1 MSADHV
7 GPGPDYAA
15 RRGALRSLL
24 VENEVDALL
33 VTDLVNI
40 RYLTGFTGSNA
51 ALLVTS
57 WDMRNSEERT
67 VIGTDGRYLSQ
78 VAEQVPDL
86 RAEIARATARRIVE
100 LAGEWQLGRVG
111 YESHIVT
118 VDQHRG
124 FIEQKSGLEFV
135 ATPGLVEQ
143 LRMVKDA
150 YEIEQLRAACATGD
164 AGLATLL
171 ERGGLRPGRTERQV
185 ARDLEWAMFEHGAD
199 AVAFET
205 IVATGANSAIPHHRP
220 TGAVLATG
228 DFVKIDFGAVTG
240 GYHSDMTRTFVLGAA
255 SDWHREV
262 YALVEAAQ
270 RAGCAALEPGALVS
284 DVDAAARA
292 VIETAG
298 HGKLFV
304 HGLGHGVGLQIH
316 EAPGI
321 AKTGTGTLLSGV
333 AVTVEPG
340 VYFPGRGGV
349 RIEDTLVVREGG
361 PDLLTN
367 TSKDL
372 TVVD

>member
-1 MSADHV
+1 MCADHA

-51 ALLVTS
+51 VLLVHC
-57 WDMRNSEERT
+57 WDMRNAEERT
-67 VIGTDGRYLSQ
+67 VICTDGRYRTQ

-86 RAEIARATARRIVE
+86 RAEIARASARRIVE

-111 YESHIVT
+111 FESHVVT

-124 FIEQKSGLEFV
+124 FEDQSTGLELV
-135 ATPGLVEQ
+135 PTPGLIEQ

-150 YEIEQLRAACATGD
+150 YEVEQLRAACAAGD
-164 AGLATLL
+164 AGLAALL

-185 ARDLEWAMFEHGAD
+185 ARDLEWAMFEVGAE
-199 AVAFET
+199 ALAFET
-205 IVATGANSAIPHHRP
+205 IVAAGANSAVPHHRP
-220 TGAVLATG
+220 TDAVLKTG
-228 DFVKIDFGAVTG
+228 DFVKLDFGALVN

-255 SDWHREV
+255 SDWQREV
-262 YALVEAAQ
+262 YALVQASQ
-270 RAGCAALEPGALVS
+270 RAGCAALKPGASVAG
-284 DVDAAARA
+284 VDAAARA
-292 VIETAG
+292 VIEEAG
-298 HGKLFV
+298 HGALFV
-304 HGLGHGVGLQIH
+304 HGLGHGVGLRIH
-316 EAPGI
+316 EAPGL

-361 PDLLTN
+361 PELLTH